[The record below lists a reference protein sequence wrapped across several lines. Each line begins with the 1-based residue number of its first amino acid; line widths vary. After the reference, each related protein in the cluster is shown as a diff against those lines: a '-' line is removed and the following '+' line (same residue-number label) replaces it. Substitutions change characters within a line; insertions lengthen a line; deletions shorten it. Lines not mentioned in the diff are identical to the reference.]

1 MIENL
6 NGTHETVNYREN
18 TNLRIYD
25 NVQYEDYPTHWHSPL
40 EIIMPIRNTY
50 RLDYSDTPVTL
61 REGDI
66 IILCPGVL
74 HHLYPAQGQ
83 RYIIQIEIN
92 PALNLHEI
100 DSILTIIQPALLITP
115 EKFPD
120 TYEQIRSI
128 VHQIMKEYMEGSPF
142 FETSIYSM
150 LTRLLVLIGRSHAD
164 TAQRFITD
172 DVRQKKYVE
181 KFMAVCSYIDE
192 HCTENLT
199 LDDAAEFSGFSKYHF
214 TRLFRQFTGFTFYRY
229 LNQKRIAKAERI
241 LADPTLSVTDVA
253 MASGFSS
260 MSAFIRMFKIM
271 KGCTPSEFRKMYR
284 PTSRNL
290 EPWTVKPAGGVA
302 DIS

>member
-25 NVQYEDYPTHWHSPL
+25 NVQYEDYPTHWHSPI

-50 RLDYSDTPVTL
+50 RLEYSDIPVTL

-74 HHLYPAQGQ
+74 HHLYPAEGQ
-83 RYIIQIEIN
+83 RYIIQAEIN
-92 PALNLHEI
+92 PALNLREI

-115 EKFPD
+115 ERFPD
-120 TYEQIRSI
+120 SYEQIRSI
-128 VHQIMKEYMEGSPF
+128 VNQIMKEYKEGIPF
-142 FETSIYSM
+142 FEASIYSM
-150 LTRLLVLIGRSHAD
+150 LARLLVLIGRGHAD
-164 TAQRFITD
+164 AAQRFVTD
-172 DVRQKKYVE
+172 DIRQRKYVE
-181 KFMAVCSYIDE
+181 KFMTVCSYIDE

-199 LDDAAEFSGFSKYHF
+199 LDDIAHYSGFSKYHF
-214 TRLFRQFTGFTFYRY
+214 TRLFRQFTGSTFYRY
-229 LNQKRIAKAERI
+229 LNQKRIVKAERT
-241 LADPTLSVTDVA
+241 LADPSLSVTDVA

-271 KGCTPSEFRKMYR
+271 KGCTPSEFRRMYR
-284 PTSRNL
+284 PTSRNM
-290 EPWTVKPAGGVA
+290 EPWTEKDSDTAGA
-302 DIS
+302 S